1 MCAVKLVLI
10 EGTWARAGGKGLMAR
25 GHDLG
30 FEGLQWG
37 ARRGHSVWEDI
48 QGIELAELGDQA

>member
-1 MCAVKLVLI
+1 MKLVLI

-37 ARRGHSVWEDI
+37 ARRGHSIWEDI